1 MDSYHEAT
9 SSGCVHRPLCVRNME
24 VSQVKCDC
32 GEEGQQ
38 SAETIE
44 DDHRSHALLR
54 LGSTVYT
61 EGFLVSQPLTTT
73 LAVGI
78 RTLVSC
84 SAVRTKHRE
93 WSLYLPKS
101 LIR

>member
-1 MDSYHEAT
+1 
-9 SSGCVHRPLCVRNME
+9 ME
-24 VSQVKCDC
+24 VSQVKRDC

-44 DDHRSHALLR
+44 DDHRGHALFR
-54 LGSTVYT
+54 LGSTMST

-78 RTLVSC
+78 WTLVSC
-84 SAVRTKHRE
+84 SAVRTKHSE
-93 WSLYLPKS
+93 
-101 LIR
+101 